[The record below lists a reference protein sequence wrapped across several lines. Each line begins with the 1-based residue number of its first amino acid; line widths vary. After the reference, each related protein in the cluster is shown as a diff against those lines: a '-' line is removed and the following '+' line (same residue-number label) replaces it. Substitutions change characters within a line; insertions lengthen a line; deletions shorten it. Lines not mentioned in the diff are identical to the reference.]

1 MKISPLTGEAFVGKH
16 LVPGVTLSADVLAGY
31 YNQNALDNKEGF
43 DANDWADPEQMY
55 NQFHFLTDHIDLHE
69 KSLLDVGSGNG
80 LLFSYLNEKKIIL
93 TDATAI
99 DLASEQIAI
108 LKRLHPNVSA
118 IVDDFFKYEYEQTF
132 DVITLFGVAP
142 CLKFIFPDKDRI
154 GSLMKLLDRAVRYAR
169 EAVCF
174 SFLNKNCYEGS
185 DAEGYEYTYFYPEEI
200 CTLLSGGAYE
210 ISTAK
215 NDLVTNCILHVNDT
229 NDEPFR
235 FNLTRID
242 SVFGLFR

>member
-1 MKISPLTGEAFVGKH
+1 MNTPNLSGEALVGKH

-31 YNQNALDNKEGF
+31 YNQNALDSKEGF

-55 NQFHFLTDHIDLHE
+55 NQFKFLTDHIDLKG

-80 LLFSYLNEKKIIL
+80 LLFSFLNEKKIEVI
-93 TDATAI
+93 DPTAI

-108 LKRLHPNVSA
+108 LKRLHPNVNA
-118 IVDDFFKYEYEQTF
+118 IVGDFFKYEYEQTF
-132 DVITLFGVAP
+132 DVVTLFGVAP
-142 CLKFIFPDKDRI
+142 CVKFIFPDKDRI
-154 GSLMKLLDRAVRYAR
+154 GSLMKLIDRAVRYAR

-174 SFLNKNCYEGS
+174 SFLNRNCYEMCEV
-185 DAEGYEYTYFYPEEI
+185 EGYEYTYYYPEEI
-200 CTLLSGGAYE
+200 CTLLSGGSYE
-210 ISTAK
+210 ISTAE
-215 NDLVTNCILHVNDT
+215 NDLVTNCILNVYDA

-242 SVFGLFR
+242 SVFNLYR